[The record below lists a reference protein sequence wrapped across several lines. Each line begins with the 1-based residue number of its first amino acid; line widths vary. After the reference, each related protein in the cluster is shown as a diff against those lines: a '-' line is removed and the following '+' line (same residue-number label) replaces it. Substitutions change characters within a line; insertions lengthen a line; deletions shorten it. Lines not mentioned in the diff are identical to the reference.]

1 MNTDLTAFVHIHGLG
16 DIATCLR
23 LLLDV
28 CRVSLLRGFEA
39 GTHLHPTTASDAS
52 GCGFLDS

>member
-16 DIATCLR
+16 DPATR
-23 LLLDV
+23 PRVLLEV
-28 CRVSLLRGFEA
+28 YRVSLLRGFEA
-39 GTHLHPTTASDAS
+39 GIYPDTASVAS